1 MLKLEVTFDE
11 INYAGLAAGLIPM
24 LLENLSRKDVKSKE
38 AADLIANLGDAPERM
53 LTAAFGELPQQ
64 DMNNLISGI
73 VSIYR
78 EDLMKIA
85 NDKLKE
91 QNISGGI
98 TDIRLENV

>member
-53 LTAAFGELPQQ
+53 LTAAFGELSQQ